1 MRIVDWSSDV
11 CSSDLADLPGVEQ
24 NLREH
29 NSVSLAKFVNIPT
42 MSAELGPLKLVRH
55 MLDYML
61 FHRGLPTTPAVQVMA
76 AFRTD
81 PALADPDIIL
91 SMLPVAVTFNDKGDA
106 RSEERRVGKE
116 CVSTCRSRRPQYH

>member
-1 MRIVDWSSDV
+1 
-11 CSSDLADLPGVEQ
+11 
-24 NLREH
+24 
-29 NSVSLAKFVNIPT
+29 
-42 MSAELGPLKLVRH
+42 
-55 MLDYML
+55 ML

-106 RSEERRVGKE
+106 VVEKRPSFSFGFHVARPESRGGIRLRSADPDTKQLIDHLLQSATSDVAKLRTEERRVGKQ
-116 CVSTCRSRRPQYH
+116 CVRT